1 MIRKGENMD
10 KYTKFILTV
19 IAIAM
24 IGILFKGEKI
34 ITSAHAI
41 EKHTHYYP
49 DIYAKGG
56 DFFGWLNI
64 LFKVVVGQDKTNR
77 DQQIQYFVGN
87 SK

>member
-1 MIRKGENMD
+1 MKK
-10 KYTKFILTV
+10 KYTNFILTV

-41 EKHTHYYP
+41 EKHTHYYA

-56 DFFGWLNI
+56 TFEWLVKYIVQGSCWSRQN
-64 LFKVVVGQDKTNR
+64 
-77 DQQIQYFVGN
+77 QQRSANPIFCR
-87 SK
+87 

>member
-1 MIRKGENMD
+1 
-10 KYTKFILTV
+10 
-19 IAIAM
+19 M

-56 DFFGWLNI
+56 DFFWLVKYIVQGSCWSRQN
-64 LFKVVVGQDKTNR
+64 
-77 DQQIQYFVGN
+77 QQRSANPIFCR
-87 SK
+87 